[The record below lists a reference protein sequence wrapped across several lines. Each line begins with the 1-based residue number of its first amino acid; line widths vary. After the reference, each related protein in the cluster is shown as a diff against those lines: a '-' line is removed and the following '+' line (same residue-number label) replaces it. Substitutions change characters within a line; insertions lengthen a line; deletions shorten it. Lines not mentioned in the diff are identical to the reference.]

1 LTKKLKQLDDSIQ
14 SLESNGG
21 EQTNLLNK
29 LKGEKSVLE
38 SNISSLEEQADSL
51 EIKVNQNEK
60 QSIDLKEKLADA
72 ERKLNQEQQ
81 NCQKT

>member
-60 QSIDLKEKLADA
+60 TINRFK
-72 ERKLNQEQQ
+72 RKIS
-81 NCQKT
+81 